1 VAALQAMNYTQHLA
15 QTCGPELRM
24 IQQQT
29 LPVMIGEWSVAYK
42 TPSDTANKEPYPT
55 DPALRAFLLA
65 WFKAESRAY
74 LQSPS
79 RGFMFWNFKTE
90 GHTSPMWDLALGVQG
105 GWIPNDLSI
114 AEFDGACQSSNPS
127 LKSLL
132 PWLSTHPFT
141 PIPTSTTSTLTTS
154 ATSTLTTSA
163 TSTLTTSATA
173 ALSTSASVDGGL
185 SSSATTTGSVNATTY
200 LNKGD
205 GGSHALV
212 ASHAALPHSVSLSLF
227 CIASL
232 SSLLFII
239 FD

>member
-15 QTCGPELRM
+15 QTCGPELGM

-29 LPVMIGEWSVAYK
+29 LPVMVGEWSVAYK
-42 TPSDTANKEPYPT
+42 IPSDQADAEPYPT
-55 DPALRAFLLA
+55 DPALRAFLRS
-65 WFKAESRAY
+65 WFAAQCRAY
-74 LQSPS
+74 MQPPS
-79 RGFMFWNFKTE
+79 RGFMFWNFKIE
-90 GHTSPMWDLALGVQG
+90 NHIAPMWDLALGVQG
-105 GWIPNDLSI
+105 GWIPNGLSV
-114 AEFDGACQSSNPS
+114 AQFDGACQSSNPS

-141 PIPTSTTSTLTTS
+141 PMPTST
-154 ATSTLTTSA
+154 